1 MPLNI
6 IRNDITKVAADVIV
20 NTANPEVAVGAGVD
34 SAIYKAAGPSEL
46 LAARAE
52 IGKMRPGEAKAT
64 PAFRLNAKYII
75 HTVGPAWLGGGEGEA
90 ETVAACY
97 RNSLKLAEELDAE
110 SIAFPL
116 ISTGTLG
123 FPKDLALRTA
133 ISEISSFLFE
143 SDMTVLLVVY
153 NKEAFELS
161 GKLFSD
167 VKSYIEESAVITRD
181 LPEDVRYGNMPSSRR
196 ERLLHDFLPEIGAA
210 PEAGERS
217 CAPPS
222 FETRIPGESI
232 DEMIKKRGE
241 TFQQH
246 LFRLID
252 RKDLEDVKVY
262 KKANIDRKLFSKIK
276 SNVDYRPSK
285 ATAIAFAIA
294 LELNLDDTL
303 DLIGRAGYTLSMAN
317 TADIIIRHCIDE
329 EEYNINDIN
338 CVLFKYGQPT
348 LGA

>member
-46 LAARAE
+46 LAASAE

-133 ISEISSFLFE
+133 ISEISSFLMEELIFTRSSKSSFSLPSE
-143 SDMTVLLVVY
+143 
-153 NKEAFELS
+153 KENPS
-161 GKLFSD
+161 K
-167 VKSYIEESAVITRD
+167 KSFLKSFVQNEESP
-181 LPEDVRYGNMPSSRR
+181 L
-196 ERLLHDFLPEIGAA
+196 
-210 PEAGERS
+210 
-217 CAPPS
+217 
-222 FETRIPGESI
+222 
-232 DEMIKKRGE
+232 
-241 TFQQH
+241 
-246 LFRLID
+246 
-252 RKDLEDVKVY
+252 
-262 KKANIDRKLFSKIK
+262 
-276 SNVDYRPSK
+276 
-285 ATAIAFAIA
+285 
-294 LELNLDDTL
+294 
-303 DLIGRAGYTLSMAN
+303 
-317 TADIIIRHCIDE
+317 
-329 EEYNINDIN
+329 
-338 CVLFKYGQPT
+338 
-348 LGA
+348 